1 MMTYL
6 KTPHPAPVKRE
17 KEGNFLR
24 EKGQMLTRASI
35 FALCCALPITAVQ
48 ADDCPTHAV
57 YDATT
62 KNLAIPFV
70 DVPLLDPW
78 TGEMTDEMAVFSA
91 ELELLKGVED
101 FQLLSDQFQF
111 IEIITAPDECH
122 AQYKY
127 ADGKF
132 DDGGTLHIPYV
143 DVPLVMVTPP
153 GIQTAGPVR
162 VVQATL
168 RQLAIDSAVFHLD
181 CYCDAD
187 DDDCCAN
194 NNGGPCTCACDV
206 TDGTC
211 DTGCNCDT
219 DCDCLC
225 DATDGICD
233 ADCACDPDCGDCA
246 CDVNN
251 GVCDPNCACDPD
263 CDCPCPLDQQAQL
276 MEPFNLYI
284 AARPMVVSAYQETGE
299 WPIPL
304 SDVITPPTGIYTDRF
319 ETHEPLHLDAIM
331 KTEAEG
337 VAACFAGK
345 TIHFIFIPNSS
356 GALVPSCETDIA
368 EACMN
373 LFPMTCTHP

>member
-101 FQLLSDQFQF
+101 FQILPNGFQF
-111 IEIITAPDECH
+111 IDIITAHDECH

-127 ADGKF
+127 AEGKF

-181 CYCDAD
+181 SYCDAD
-187 DDDCCAN
+187 DDCGADDD
-194 NNGGPCTCACDV
+194 PCTCACDV
-206 TDGTC
+206 TDGIC
-211 DTGCNCDT
+211 DT
-219 DCDCLC
+219 
-225 DATDGICD
+225 
-233 ADCACDPDCGDCA
+233 DCACDPDCGDCA

-251 GVCDPNCACDPD
+251 GVCDPDCACDTD

-284 AARPMVVSAYQETGE
+284 AIRSMVVADYQITGE

-304 SDVITPPTGIYTDRF
+304 SSSITPPTGVYTDRF

-368 EACMN
+368 EACMKM
-373 LFPMTCTHP
+373 FPMTCTHP